1 MRLTYI
7 LSLYSWALDI
17 PRYWIKSSSDDGL
30 ICLVNLLFADV
41 TVTAVDVLG
50 SADIFASL
58 LPLILAYIGPVASQ
72 DPRVGL
78 LLSSLFLFCFF
89 FTQLPSSRIVFAPV
103 SSFLHNLQ

>member
-1 MRLTYI
+1 MAGKPVI
-7 LSLYSWALDI
+7 
-17 PRYWIKSSSDDGL
+17 SS
-30 ICLVNLLFADV
+30 F

-78 LLSSLFLFCFF
+78 LLYSLGF
-89 FTQLPSSRIVFAPV
+89 
-103 SSFLHNLQ
+103 FLHSYHHQALCLHPLVHF